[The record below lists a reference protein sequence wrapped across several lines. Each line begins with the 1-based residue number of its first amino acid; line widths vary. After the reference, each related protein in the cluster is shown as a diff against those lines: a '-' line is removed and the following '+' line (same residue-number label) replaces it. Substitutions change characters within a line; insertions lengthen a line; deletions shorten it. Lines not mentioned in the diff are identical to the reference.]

1 MRNVRCL
8 SWILLVCLLMMPGIS
23 LAESVGEQPYPYE
36 YDSRFELDKTTG
48 RYNIVSG
55 YQIERNAYEA
65 KQEIVVPLQI
75 HTRHNDGSVTT
86 VEKTIKAGEIHYL
99 VEMARPWYGG
109 DEVPGPIVSI
119 GLYSGPE
126 YPLFVQTP
134 AVYGAMSLENR
145 ITYESCP
152 GMAGFAVDEN
162 GAVKIIIKGGLY
174 QLHYISEITY
184 NEAHEV
190 VSTAV
195 TDEYVTYD
203 FEATQFE
210 EAEHPDG

>member
-126 YPLFVQTP
+126 YPTEILLSISMTSTYLF
-134 AVYGAMSLENR
+134 L
-145 ITYESCP
+145 
-152 GMAGFAVDEN
+152 F
-162 GAVKIIIKGGLY
+162 
-174 QLHYISEITY
+174 
-184 NEAHEV
+184 
-190 VSTAV
+190 
-195 TDEYVTYD
+195 
-203 FEATQFE
+203 
-210 EAEHPDG
+210 